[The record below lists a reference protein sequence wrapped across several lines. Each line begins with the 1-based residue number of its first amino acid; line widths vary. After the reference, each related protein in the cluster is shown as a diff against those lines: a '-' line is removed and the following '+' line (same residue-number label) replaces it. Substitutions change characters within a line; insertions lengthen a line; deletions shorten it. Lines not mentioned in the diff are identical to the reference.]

1 LRSNFTGCCLWILIL
16 ASCADQS
23 SESTGLTTSAAAV
36 GQALFE
42 DPRFSS
48 DGRISCASCHKAEH
62 AFADNVAFSIGVWG
76 RKTARN
82 TPTLIGL
89 PQDIPLMWDGGVTPL
104 RHGSQGILAALT
116 AHRDQDMNP
125 LDLDRKLQH
134 YTRYKVILNRLY
146 PGQPLAAG
154 YLLAIREYVK
164 EIGLLSKKGDPTTE
178 HSSTR
183 ADTASHRNTEQ
194 GLALFKG
201 KAGCIR
207 CHHGPSLTDGRF
219 YNLGVDSSDPGRAA
233 ISLLEEDRGRFRTP
247 PLVLLSKTD
256 PYFHNGSAATL
267 ETVLQHHTKGAGEAG
282 QIHLNPEEKQ
292 ALLAFLRTL

>member
-1 LRSNFTGCCLWILIL
+1 M

-23 SESTGLTTSAAAV
+23 SESTGLTTLAAAV

-62 AFADNVAFSIGVWG
+62 AFADNVALSKGVWG
-76 RKTARN
+76 RQTARN

-125 LDLDRKLQH
+125 VDLDRKLQH
-134 YTRYKVILNRLY
+134 FTRYKVILNRLY

-164 EIGLLSKKGDPTTE
+164 EIGHPMKKEYPSTE
-178 HSSTR
+178 HSSIR
-183 ADTASHRNTEQ
+183 AHTAPHRNTEQ

-247 PLVLLSKTD
+247 PLVLLSKTA
-256 PYFHNGSAATL
+256 PYFHNGSVATL
-267 ETVLQHHTKGAGEAG
+267 ENVLQHYTEGAGEAG
-282 QIHLNPEEKQ
+282 RIHLNPEEKQ